1 MRARSLPLLALV
13 LLLQGL
19 PVTSQADA
27 PCGIV
32 DAIGYPVDGLVAGYD
47 DFGRYR
53 RRFGGIHVG
62 IDLAFDRRG
71 EAVRAAMRGVVTYS
85 DVAGWDTEKGVV
97 IVAHT
102 MPDGELVY
110 TLYGHLEESDAL
122 RFPAVGACV
131 TPDTELGV
139 VGWPSL
145 GRPHLHYEIRRIL
158 PEEGGPGYVTG
169 DPLASGWYHPLAF
182 TALWQLRLT
191 PGHLASTDFPAI
203 PTSALLSGAP
213 GAYALAG
220 GGLIAG
226 GSLLQDGARW
236 QVETGSSVAGLAAL
250 PDHRIAALTQDG
262 QVMVLAQGRYEA
274 LWQLPHSPVRLL
286 ALGHTLVLASDDG
299 ALQAY
304 SAHGERRWQLPS
316 NPVTSRRLAVDS
328 DGEALAIGLR
338 EASGEVLWRLVG
350 ADGVL
355 RYQARLARG
364 SLLTPA
370 GAGVWLGLDGR
381 RLFRILGDGAQEL
394 ATLDS
399 RPNSA
404 AALTMDLHGNSYVYP
419 GAGSLL
425 SLDAQGS
432 LRWRADWPGARSATP
447 PLLDTGSGC
456 LLHALDARGALLLI
470 DSADGS
476 LLRRIDLYASGNPAS
491 RAGARLLQVDVDER
505 IHVSSGFLSLAL
517 LDGWLLGGEA
527 MQDCLLG

>member
-1 MRARSLPLLALV
+1 MRARSLQLLALV

-19 PVTSQADA
+19 PVSSQADA

-32 DAIGYPVDGLVAGYD
+32 DAIGYPVDGLVPGYD

-53 RRFGGIHVG
+53 RRFSGNHVG

-71 EAVRAAMRGVVTYS
+71 EAVRAAMRGVVTWS

-102 MPDGELVY
+102 MPDGERVY
-110 TLYGHLEESDAL
+110 TLYGHLEESDGL

-131 TPDTELGV
+131 TPDTALGV

-158 PEEGGPGYVTG
+158 PDEGGPGYIDG

-182 TALWQLRLT
+182 TSLWQLRLT
-191 PGHLASTDFPAI
+191 PGHLASTDFPAV
-203 PTSALLSGAP
+203 PTSALLSGPP
-213 GAYALAG
+213 GAYALASG
-220 GGLIAG
+220 ELVAG
-226 GSLLQDGARW
+226 ASLLQGDARW
-236 QVETGSSVAGLAAL
+236 QVETGSGVAGLAAL
-250 PDHRIAALTQDG
+250 PDNRIVALTQDG

-274 LWQLPHSPVRLL
+274 LWQLSDPASHML
-286 ALGHTLVLASDDG
+286 ALGETVVLAGDDG

-304 SAHGERRWQLPS
+304 RATGERLWQLPS
-316 NPVTSRRLAVDS
+316 NPGTSRRFSINS

-338 EASGEVLWRLVG
+338 EASGDVLWRVVG

-355 RYQARLARG
+355 RYQARLAQG

-370 GAGVWLGLDGR
+370 GAGAWLGLDGR
-381 RLFRILGDGAQEL
+381 RLFRLVGDRTQEL
-394 ATLDS
+394 ASLDS

-404 AALTMDLHGNSYVYP
+404 AALTMDIHGNSYVYP
-419 GAGSLL
+419 GVDSLL

-432 LRWRADWPGARSATP
+432 LRWRVDWPGARSATP
-447 PLLDTGSGC
+447 PLLATGSGC
-456 LLHALDARGALLLI
+456 LLHALDARGALLLL
-470 DSADGS
+470 DSADGT
-476 LLRRIDLYASGNPAS
+476 LLRRVDLYASGNPAS

>member
-1 MRARSLPLLALV
+1 MRARSLSLLALV

-19 PVTSQADA
+19 PVASQVDA

-53 RRFGGIHVG
+53 RRFGGNHVG
-62 IDLAFDRRG
+62 IDLAFDRQG
-71 EAVRAAMRGVVTYS
+71 EAVRAAMRGVVTWS

-97 IVAHT
+97 VVAHT

-110 TLYGHLEESDAL
+110 TLYGHLEESDGL
-122 RFPAVGACV
+122 RFPAVGDCV
-131 TPDTELGV
+131 TPVTELGV

-158 PEEGGPGYVTG
+158 PDEGGPGYITG
-169 DPLASGWYHPLAF
+169 DPLVSGWYHPLAF
-182 TALWQLRLT
+182 TSLWQLRLT

-203 PTSALLSGAP
+203 PTSTLLSGPP
-213 GAYALAG
+213 GAYALASG
-220 GGLIAG
+220 ELIWG
-226 GSLLQDGARW
+226 GSLLQDGTSW
-236 QVETGSSVAGLAAL
+236 QVDTGSRVEGLAAL
-250 PDHRIAALTQDG
+250 PDNRIVALTQDG

-274 LWQLPHSPVRLL
+274 LWQHPHPPVRLL
-286 ALGHTLVLASDDG
+286 ALGETVVLASEDG

-304 SAHGERRWQLPS
+304 SATGERLWQLPT
-316 NPVTSRRLAVDS
+316 NPVTSRRLS
-328 DGEALAIGLR
+328 IKNDGEALAIGLH
-338 EASGEVLWRLVG
+338 EASGEILWRLVG

-364 SLLTPA
+364 SLLTPV
-370 GAGVWLGLDGR
+370 GGGVWPGLDGR
-381 RLFRILGDGAQEL
+381 RLFRVVGDQAQEL

-399 RPNSA
+399 LPNSA
-404 AALTMDLHGNSYVYP
+404 AALTMDIHGNSYVYP

-432 LRWRADWPGARSATP
+432 LRWRVDWPGARSATP
-447 PLLDTGSGC
+447 PLLATGSGC
-456 LLHALDARGALLLI
+456 LLHALDARGTLLLI

-476 LLRRIDLYASGNPAS
+476 LLRRIDLYASGSPAR

-517 LDGWLLGGEA
+517 LDGWLLGGET